1 MTRVAPHV
9 HIDNAEIAQLEALAL
24 RLPQDQ
30 RVQVRLDDG
39 RELTGIVSQTPT
51 IQTFYDPDGQ
61 EGLNAIVRIEAFLD
75 DGRPHEGGEHYIWL
89 DHIEDVMPL
98 PNPSP
103 PESSTRVAPPDPNA
117 PTPEQSRR
125 ER

>member
-1 MTRVAPHV
+1 MTRVAPRV
-9 HIDNAEIAQLEALAL
+9 HIANAEIAQLEALAL

-39 RELTGIVSQTPT
+39 RELTGMVSQTPT

-98 PNPSP
+98 PNTSP
-103 PESSTRVAPPDPNA
+103 PEPSARFAPPDPNA
-117 PTPEQSRR
+117 PTPETDI
-125 ER
+125 

>member
-98 PNPSP
+98 PNPSR
-103 PESSTRVAPPDPNA
+103 PEPSARVAPPDPNA
-117 PTPEQSRR
+117 PTPEQ
-125 ER
+125 